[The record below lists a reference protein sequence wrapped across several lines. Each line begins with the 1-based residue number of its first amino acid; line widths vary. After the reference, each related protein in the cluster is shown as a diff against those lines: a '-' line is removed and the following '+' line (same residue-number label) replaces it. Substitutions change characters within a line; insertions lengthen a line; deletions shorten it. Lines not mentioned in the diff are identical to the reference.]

1 MRSCSGN
8 NEVFLRRL
16 YPSPHNKEAYRV
28 SVISL
33 CNSTFGA
40 NNIAISCANPTN
52 PEFVWGGVQILPG
65 IQSLIGF
72 FSLLPPSMSSCLPK
86 NVTNIL
92 STPLSKE
99 ILTSSGDEITC
110 RSRSRPFNSWKI
122 VRSVSSRLIFDARR
136 KHDDQDNA
144 VPRSS
149 LNVGPYGSV
158 YRIFCVQST
167 PMTINR
173 LALKSMGNASIT
185 RPMNVMSPSSST
197 YFRLTVKC
205 KPRASFKFITVY
217 LISVK
222 SGGLI
227 ARPMILAGGTS
238 SSSIFA
244 FNTIFSREHRSIAG
258 VSFNLISPS
267 KKSFCF
273 TTNSRSCSKSIEGAC
288 THPPLLRGNLKYWAN
303 SSVSIVADMRMIF
316 VEP

>member
-1 MRSCSGN
+1 MANKSLPLPSANVNFELKVLSG
-8 NEVFLRRL
+8 
-16 YPSPHNKEAYRV
+16 SSK
-28 SVISL
+28 SL
-33 CNSTFGA
+33 MKS
-40 NNIAISCANPTN
+40 
-52 PEFVWGGVQILPG
+52 
-65 IQSLIGF
+65 
-72 FSLLPPSMSSCLPK
+72 
-86 NVTNIL
+86 
-92 STPLSKE
+92 
-99 ILTSSGDEITC
+99 
-110 RSRSRPFNSWKI
+110 
-122 VRSVSSRLIFDARR
+122 
-136 KHDDQDNA
+136 
-144 VPRSS
+144 
-149 LNVGPYGSV
+149 
-158 YRIFCVQST
+158 FCT
-167 PMTINR
+167 PMTISR

-185 RPMNVMSPSSST
+185 RPMNVISPSSST

-222 SGGLI
+222 SGGFI

-267 KKSFCF
+267 KKSFDRARQKSITILTSGTVILLSAIFVARIILIVSGPTGRKTHCWSLTVEWRTMIF
-273 TTNSRSCSKSIEGAC
+273 HCLTTNSRSCSKSIEGAC